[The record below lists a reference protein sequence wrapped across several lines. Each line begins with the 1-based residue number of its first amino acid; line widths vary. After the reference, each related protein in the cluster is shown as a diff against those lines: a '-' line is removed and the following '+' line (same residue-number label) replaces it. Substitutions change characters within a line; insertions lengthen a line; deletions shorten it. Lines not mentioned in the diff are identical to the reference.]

1 MKRFLIHTK
10 RYLNDFWKEV
20 KEVNST
26 FFFFYNHES
35 AIQIY
40 ELKFAKYMKIS
51 YAIMGFISF
60 IILILEYGFH
70 YDNETEVLIT
80 STVPFIIGYLVIYE
94 IVSYIFSYEN
104 AINYAKEHI
113 IETFVVFLVFIEVIF
128 KNKIILSLNLG
139 DIGSDKATIA
149 FLSISQFS
157 LLFSSFARFL
167 RRANLYQRKSLNPYI
182 VFSLSFLLIIILGTI
197 VLHLPKARQKEI
209 PSIDIIFTA
218 FSATCVTGLST
229 VHINDSFTRVG
240 HVMIMLLIQIGGIG
254 LMTLTSFFA
263 LFLSGRS
270 SVLDGVFVK
279 DLFSQNSLGKVS
291 NILKQ
296 ITFYTITIEGFGA
309 FLLYFSLPNNME
321 HGENERI
328 FYSIFHSISAFCN
341 AGFSLYPLGLE
352 EVALKDS
359 KIYLSTIMV
368 LIVLG
373 GIGFPALNEVY
384 IYLKSLR
391 NKQHYL
397 LSISTRL
404 VLFTTAILITLGTI
418 AYLILERKHSLYGMN
433 FLDQVFHSLFYSIST
448 RTAGFNS
455 VNVSNMNTPIVF
467 FTLLLMW
474 IGASPVSTGGGIKT
488 TTAALAY
495 FNILNQLRGKPRLE
509 IFYREIA
516 PESVYR
522 ANATIVLSLFVIFT
536 SIFAIISI
544 EDLDFL
550 KVAYEV
556 VSAYATVGLSMG
568 ITESLSEY
576 SKALLCI
583 VMFVGRVGILSVLLC
598 FFKQEK
604 SFNYKY
610 PKDFIII
617 G

>member
-10 RYLNDFWKEV
+10 KYFLEFWNEV

-26 FFFFYNHES
+26 FFFFYNHD
-35 AIQIY
+35 AVIQYY
-40 ELKFAKYMKIS
+40 ENRFAKYLKLS
-51 YAIMGFISF
+51 YAIVGFISF
-60 IILILEYGFH
+60 VILILEYGFH
-70 YDNETEVLIT
+70 YGPEVEFII
-80 STVPFIIGYLVIYE
+80 SIIVPFIVGYLVVYE
-94 IVSYIFSYEN
+94 VLAYYFSSENPIVYI
-104 AINYAKEHI
+104 KEHI
-113 IETFVVFLVFIEVIF
+113 IETFVVFLVIFEFIF

-139 DIGSDKATIA
+139 DIGSDNATIA

-167 RRANLYQRKSLNPYI
+167 RRANLSQRKSLNPYI

-197 VLHLPKARQKEI
+197 VLHLPKARHKEI

-229 VHINDSFTRVG
+229 VHIYDSFTRVG

-296 ITFYTITIEGFGA
+296 ITFYTFTIEGMGA
-309 FLLYFSLPNNME
+309 FFLYFSLPENLE
-321 HGENERI
+321 HGANEKI

-341 AGFSLYPLGLE
+341 AGFSLYPNGLE
-352 EVALKDS
+352 EVALKES
-359 KIYLSTIMV
+359 KIYFSTIMS

-373 GIGFPALNEVY
+373 GIGFPVLNEVY
-384 IYLKSLR
+384 IYTKSLR
-391 NKQHYL
+391 NKQQYL

-404 VLFTTAILITLGTI
+404 VLFTTSILIILGTVI
-418 AYLILERKHSLYGMN
+418 YFVLERNHSLLGMN
-433 FLDQVFHSLFYSIST
+433 YFDQIFHSLFYSIST

-455 VNVSNMNTPIVF
+455 VSMSSMNTPIVF
-467 FTLLLMW
+467 FSLLLMW

-550 KVAYEV
+550 QVAFEV